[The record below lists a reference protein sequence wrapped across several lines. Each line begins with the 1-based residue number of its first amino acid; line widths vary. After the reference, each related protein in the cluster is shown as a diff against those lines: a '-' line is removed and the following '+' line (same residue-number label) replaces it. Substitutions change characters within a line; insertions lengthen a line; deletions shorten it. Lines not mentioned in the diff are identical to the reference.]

1 MICKCEYIHIWGI
14 YISSNWKKRHWG
26 DSEVRKDG
34 TCQRR
39 RICSAHAQDH
49 ESARCGVS
57 IFYEIHLNEKE
68 ESEVTKCNKTS

>member
-1 MICKCEYIHIWGI
+1 MGNISLGAYS
-14 YISSNWKKRHWG
+14 ISSNWKKRHWG

-57 IFYEIHLNEKE
+57 IFYEIHLNNEKE
-68 ESEVTKCNKTS
+68 ESEQL